1 MVLPSDVAT
10 YNNTSIDLK
19 LNDDHVL
26 LILAIGQVL
35 HIFSSIFTFTCNDT
49 DYKVII
55 LIIFKADGLNL
66 RLSVIEYYF

>member
-19 LNDDHVL
+19 LNDEYVL
-26 LILAIGQVL
+26 LILAIGQFL
-35 HIFSSIFTFTCNDT
+35 HIFSSSITFTCNDT